1 MGVLGVMRDYALA
14 RFRPGSAVRRLV
26 AALGSGDEDTSTAA
40 YMALVK
46 LGPRIAPCL
55 LEEAHKGVQTADVL
69 QVLGDLD
76 DRNLIPELERFAN
89 SNNSE
94 IAAAA
99 RESLQS
105 LQEEE
110 EEDI

>member
-1 MGVLGVMRDYALA
+1 MGVLGVLRDYALA

-26 AALGSGDEDTSTAA
+26 AALGSSDEDTSTAA

-46 LGPRIAPCL
+46 LGPRIAPYL
-55 LEEAHKGVQTADVL
+55 LEEAHKGVQTTGVL

-76 DRNLIPELERFAN
+76 DRNLIPELEHFAN
-89 SNNSE
+89 SNDSE